1 MSTVLNKKVNL
12 PIVGGVALGVV
23 LLLIVLLFTFSGGVE
38 GGVSL
43 PSLPSFS
50 GVVSGEEKSS
60 LTISTYDTP
69 LEGKLYIECD
79 KSGRDYWTAWRY
91 MYATPEEAMEVGSR
105 LGLSGYHQHGE
116 LFMPGT
122 NHFSYVQQ
130 DEIALRIPPQAE
142 GRYAFYEEDA
152 DILTCFYT
160 RGAEWNARAV
170 AWVFDG
176 FSVSPTSDNCV
187 HKSSTFQDIA
197 LGADSHCAVIEIKVS
212 SGDHTLVL
220 VDLQEFDRTIL
231 AGIK

>member
-1 MSTVLNKKVNL
+1 MSTGLNKEVNL

-23 LLLIVLLFTFSGGVE
+23 LLLGILILLASGGVE

-43 PSLPSFS
+43 PSLPSLS
-50 GVVSGEEKSS
+50 VVSGEEKSS

-91 MYATPEEAMEVGSR
+91 MYATPKEAMEVASR

-116 LFMPGT
+116 LFMPG
-122 NHFSYVQQ
+122 NKHFSYVQQ

-142 GRYAFYEEDA
+142 GKYTFYEDDA
-152 DILTCFYT
+152 DALTCFYT
-160 RGAEWNARAV
+160 RGAEWNAGAV
-170 AWVFDG
+170 AWVVDG
-176 FSVSPTSDNCV
+176 FSISSESASCV

-197 LGADSHCAVIEIKVS
+197 LGAESHCAVIEIKVS
-212 SGDHTLVL
+212 SGDHTLTL
-220 VDLQEFDRTIL
+220 VDLQEFDKTIL